1 MNSMDITRDIRY
13 VGVNDREID
22 LFESQYLLPEGISY
36 NSYLILDEKIAL
48 FDTAD
53 VGKTKEWLANV
64 KETLKGR
71 APDYLIISHMEPDH
85 AGSIMALVE
94 EYPQIK
100 FIGNSKTFAFMAQFF
115 DFEIEA
121 RKVVVAEGD
130 TISLGRH
137 TLQFIMAPM
146 IHWPEVM
153 VTYEQSEQVFFSA
166 DAFGRFGALDIE
178 MDWRDEARRYYINI
192 VGKYGA
198 QVQALLEKAEPLPI
212 RMICPLHGPVLKE
225 NVKEY
230 IGKYKIWSSYE
241 PEEQGVLIAYAS
253 IYGHTGE
260 AAKELGRLL
269 AEQGEEKVMLFDL
282 ARSDA
287 SEVVSNA
294 FRFDRMVVAAATYDG
309 GIFPC
314 MESFLLRLKAKNYQK
329 RKVALIENGTWG
341 PIAGKRMRDIL
352 AELKEVQIMEPVVT
366 IRSAMK
372 EETKAELAELA
383 KVVANI

>member
-1 MNSMDITRDIRY
+1 M
-13 VGVNDREID
+13 
-22 LFESQYLLPEGISY
+22 
-36 NSYLILDEKIAL
+36 
-48 FDTAD
+48 
-53 VGKTKEWLANV
+53 
-64 KETLKGR
+64 
-71 APDYLIISHMEPDH
+71 
-85 AGSIMALVE
+85 
-94 EYPQIK
+94 
-100 FIGNSKTFAFMAQFF
+100 
-115 DFEIEA
+115 
-121 RKVVVAEGD
+121 
-130 TISLGRH
+130 
-137 TLQFIMAPM
+137 
-146 IHWPEVM
+146 
-153 VTYEQSEQVFFSA
+153 TYEQSEQVLFSA

-178 MDWRDEARRYYINI
+178 MDWVDEARRYYINI

-198 QVQALLEKAEPLPI
+198 QVQALLKKAEPLPI

-225 NVKEY
+225 NLKEY
-230 IGKYKIWSSYE
+230 IEKYITWSSYE

-253 IYGHTGE
+253 IYGHTKE

-269 AEQGEEKVMLFDL
+269 AGQGEKRVVLLDL
-282 ARSDA
+282 ARSDI

-294 FRFDRMVVAAATYDG
+294 FCFDRMVVAAATYDG

-352 AELKEVQIMEPVVT
+352 AEMKEVQIIEPVVT